1 MIDLV
6 VLVADNDIK
15 VVVDALLGRPKAI
28 GTREITWRTIKEQYH
43 DPGCAREGVK
53 NLSGLENKFRH
64 ALLIFD
70 YEGCGITKFTSQKL
84 QADLN
89 QKLEQ
94 NWGCRARAI
103 ILIPELEAW
112 VWSGSREVVNT
123 LGWKNNQKSLSA
135 WLEKENWT
143 SEGKPKPD
151 RPKEAFEAVLRKVGR
166 ARSARLYEELA
177 TKVSLKKCQD
187 ESFLEF
193 KQILKK
199 WFPPEPL

>member
-1 MIDLV
+1 MNDLV

-15 VVVDALLGRPKAI
+15 VVVDALLDRPKAI
-28 GTREITWRTIKEQYH
+28 GIRKILWETIKEKDR
-43 DPGCAREGVK
+43 DPGCANRGAN
-53 NLSGLENKFRH
+53 NLSGLRCKFQH

-70 YEGCGITKFTSQKL
+70 YEGCGVTKITSRQL

-103 ILIPELEAW
+103 ILSPELEAW
-112 VWSGSREVVNT
+112 VWSGSPHVSNI
-123 LGWKNNQKSLSA
+123 LGWKNEHTSLRK
-135 WLEKENWT
+135 WLEVENWIT
-143 SEGKPKPD
+143 KGKLKPD
-151 RPKEAFEAVLRKVGR
+151 RPKEAFEAVLQKVGR

-177 TKVSLKKCQD
+177 TKVSVKKCQD